1 MKDTNRVTAIVSAY
15 NEEQT
20 IKEVVVSL
28 LNCELIHEVIV
39 VNDGSTD
46 NTAKILKQ
54 LLKSFHYRYI
64 EFEKNRGKSYAMVA
78 GVRNATCH
86 IIVFVD
92 GDIIGLNSKHIRSII
107 YPLISNR
114 ADMVIGHR
122 FRGKN
127 SGLNIADPLDKWL
140 GGERA
145 LFKKDIYPILNKIED
160 TKFGIETLMNMYY
173 KNNKK
178 TITLVDL
185 EGLVHIQK
193 HKKYKMHTSLVN
205 YTKELFQIT
214 KTVTINYILL
224 FGIIKN
230 ILINLIK

>member
-1 MKDTNRVTAIVSAY
+1 MKDTNGVTAIVSVY

-28 LNCELIHEVIV
+28 LNCELIHELIV

-46 NTAKILKQ
+46 NTTKILKK

-64 EFEKNRGKSYAMVA
+64 EFEKNVGKSYAMVA
-78 GVRNATCH
+78 GVRNATCN
-86 IIVFVD
+86 IILFVD
-92 GDIIGLNSKHIRSII
+92 GDIIGLNDTHIGSLL
-107 YPLISNR
+107 YPLIAKQ

-122 FRGKN
+122 FQRKN
-127 SGLNIADPLDKWL
+127 PGLNIADPLDKWL

-145 LFKKDIYPILNKIED
+145 LFKKDIYPILNKIEH

-178 TITLVDL
+178 KITLVDL

-193 HKKYKMHTSLVN
+193 YKKYKIHTSLVN

-214 KTVTINYILL
+214 KTIMINYLLL
-224 FGIIKN
+224 FDITRNII
-230 ILINLIK
+230 INLFK